1 MGRAAVGVTTARC
14 RPEAWRN
21 AFTLIELLVVI
32 AIIAIL
38 AGMLLPALSK
48 AKGTAQRN
56 KDVNNLRQLTLALSL
71 YVDDFA
77 GKQPVYASNFDQNG
91 NAAQEYHFLVMLAS
105 YAGLPGISDK
115 PPQPSGGPG
124 GRMFAYVGQLVT
136 NGPVTKSVFWCP
148 TAPKPPD
155 TWSGTTM
162 PWTSFTAYGPI
173 KMSWDPSLA
182 PGQENWVN
190 TANNTQY
197 RPFLSQSP
205 KPARTP
211 VFAHQQP
218 NNPGMWMNIYTG
230 SGWSGFGYNGSTWG
244 SANSHDNKLPLVYF
258 DGHVETISWAEMQ
271 DATRFGPTGETPVW
285 ARIAW

>member
-1 MGRAAVGVTTARC
+1 MAIMNASSSLPRPTAGRGG
-14 RPEAWRN
+14 
-21 AFTLIELLVVI
+21 FTLIELLVVI

-48 AKGTAQRN
+48 AKGSAQRT
-56 KDVNNLRQLTLALSL
+56 KDVNNEKQLTLGLNL
-71 YVDDFA
+71 YVDDYA

-91 NAAQEYHFLVMLAS
+91 NAAQEYHFLVMLAP
-105 YAGLPGISDK
+105 YVGLSGVADK
-115 PPQPSGGPG
+115 PPQPAGGPG
-124 GRMFAYVGQLVT
+124 GRMFAYVNQLVG
-136 NGPVTKSVFWCP
+136 NGPVTRSVFWCP

-155 TWSGTTM
+155 TWTGTTM

-173 KMSWDPSLA
+173 KMSWDPTLA
-182 PGQENWVN
+182 PGTESWAN
-190 TANNTQY
+190 TANTTQY
-197 RPFLSQSP
+197 GPFLSLSQ
-205 KPARTP
+205 KPSKAA

-230 SGWSGFGYNGSTWG
+230 SGWSGFGYNGSTW
-244 SANSHDNKLPLVYF
+244 SSVNSHDNRLPMAFF

-271 DATRFGPTGETPVW
+271 DPNRFGPTGDTPVW